1 MGLTVGIIIK
11 YLFRSKTR
19 HSKSQHKVWTHTR
32 LQGIFREN
40 IHAER
45 CWETG
50 WKTQLCRKTNQNPP
64 QVMNPPAHI
73 PTPPPWQTPI
83 RTTAI
88 DRTSSG
94 HQQHNTTNHN
104 TTQRNTTQHNA
115 TQRNTPHHTTPHH
128 TTRHD
133 TTPHDTTPQHTTPH
147 HTTAQRHNDTPLN
160 PLRQPPGPDHSKSGP
175 PSPLPAVIRST
186 LATAGLDLKTPRY
199 TCCTPAGARPAPCQP
214 G

>member
-1 MGLTVGIIIK
+1 MEDTTLQKNKPKPTPSNEPPSPHPDSSTV
-11 YLFRSKTR
+11 
-19 HSKSQHKVWTHTR
+19 
-32 LQGIFREN
+32 
-40 IHAER
+40 AD
-45 CWETG
+45 
-50 WKTQLCRKTNQNPP
+50 TNQNYRYRSHLQRPP
-64 QVMNPPAHI
+64 
-73 PTPPPWQTPI
+73 
-83 RTTAI
+83 TTQ
-88 DRTSSG
+88 
-94 HQQHNTTNHN
+94 HNKPQHNTTQHN
-104 TTQRNTTQHNA
+104 TTQRNTTQH
-115 TQRNTPHHTTPHH
+115 TTPHHTTPHH

-133 TTPHDTTPQHTTPH
+133 TTRHDTTPQHTTPH